1 MKFLNKKLYSLIGTS
16 SSGVLLIEC
25 PTLEGLLNSM
35 EVRKAAGWYSPHMKT
50 VMELKAALGGKD
62 ALMNA
67 LHESR

>member
-1 MKFLNKKLYSLIGTS
+1 M
-16 SSGVLLIEC
+16 EC
-25 PTLEGLLNSM
+25 PTLEALLNSM